1 MEKNKIGLPLIA
13 LGLVI
18 VPVLAFLFL
27 VTLLK
32 LYVLLEFM
40 FLFMVLSPIAG
51 MITGIVALVRG
62 KDRIGLDGGKILAI
76 AAISLPVIFIII
88 PVLFLSI
95 GVATGSISGM

>member
-1 MEKNKIGLPLIA
+1 MEKHEVGLPLIA

-40 FLFMVLSPIAG
+40 SLFMVLSAVAG
-51 MITGIVALVRG
+51 MITGIFSLVRG
-62 KDRIGLDGGKILAI
+62 KGRIGLAGKVLAI
-76 AAISLPVIFIII
+76 AAISLPVIFIVFPI
-88 PVLFLSI
+88 LYLSI
-95 GVATGSISGM
+95 GMATGVISGM